1 MLNCTVMTFVER
13 VVAFY
18 RFVSCIEPID
28 VTEGSYLKS
37 AVKKYGNLPE
47 SGELCLNGWSCRFMR
62 TAYFDCIGYSCCI
75 GKSNRCN

>member
-37 AVKKYGNLPE
+37 AVKKIWELT
-47 SGELCLNGWSCRFMR
+47 GEWRTMLKWVVVQIYEDCLF
-62 TAYFDCIGYSCCI
+62 
-75 GKSNRCN
+75 